1 MVDLNVFSWN
11 VRGLNS
17 PIKRTRCLQ
26 FMHHNNV
33 DIALIQ
39 ESHLK
44 QEDVHRFQNRR
55 FKIIASSCASN
66 KTKGVV
72 ILVKRSAQ
80 LTVHLTGKDT
90 SGRFAYAIVSVSGRK
105 ILFASIY
112 SPNDFDVDFLNG
124 ISNTLLSFVDCSLF
138 IGGDLNATVNPFLD
152 RSPASNC
159 FPPSTVALNHFIT
172 ELNLTDVWRIKN
184 PSTKAYSFYSA
195 RHKSLSRIDY
205 ILVGSSLLDQ
215 ICEVDILPRLISD
228 HSPLQCRIK
237 PSAMPPK
244 FRRWRFNDSLLFNK
258 VFIENLQTQLQEF
271 LSFNQT
277 ESCNPQILWE
287 TTKCFLRGFC
297 IAFSSKLKKQSAQ
310 RMSQLESEI
319 KTLEKQQSESYSE
332 NVDISLSALR
342 SEYNRHSSSKAAFI
356 VHRTRQ
362 KYYYQGDRPSH
373 LLALRLKENES
384 KSCIDI
390 IRTAEGAI
398 TTDPIAIN
406 NTFKSFYTNLYSS
419 QSTLDKKLCK
429 TFLNNLQLP
438 TLDDSDRASLEKSIT
453 LDELHEAA
461 RSLQRGKSPGMDG
474 IPPELYLAVWDI
486 VGPLMLDSINFAIK
500 GGSFHRDQKLAII
513 TLLLKK
519 DKDPLDCSS
528 FRPIS
533 LICADVKI
541 FAKALVTRIEPL
553 VNKLVHHD
561 QTGFI
566 KGRMASDNLRRL
578 LHVIDLVDSSQE
590 PTAVFSLDAFK
601 AFDRLRWD
609 YLWVLL
615 EHYGF
620 GTTFIGMVKALYCSP
635 TASVLTGFC
644 KSQPFELQRGTRQG
658 CPLSPLLFA
667 LSLEPL
673 AQAVRQSQSISPI
686 TLLGTSHHISLF
698 ADDTLL
704 YLSNINKTVPH
715 VLQLFDKFHDL
726 SGYKINWAKSS
737 LMQIGPSKVKLS
749 LPPFIPIV
757 TSFTYL
763 GIKIS
768 GSLSNILRDNY
779 YDLTQKITADLQRW
793 SSLKIS
799 MQARVTI
806 LKMNILPRFNFLFFM
821 LPMQPPPD
829 FFKST
834 HSQFSQFIWA
844 GKRARIRLSTL
855 QRPKEEGGL
864 ALPDLKLYFLAF
876 HIRSIH
882 VWMDPKSNIPWRPI
896 EAKLTYPN
904 QLTDIPFMKIGR
916 KSTLRYGTIISST
929 LRAWHNAERIL
940 GGPFKL
946 TLSSPLWNNPCLTS
960 GKQPFTSHIWSSK
973 GIHTVNDICDN
984 GTLRTFQDLQ
994 HQYDLPGSSY
1004 FLYLQLRSSMKAY
1017 GVPWHSLFI
1026 RSHPLSNLICPSN
1039 LSRGL
1044 VTKLYNLMMSNSLKP
1059 LSVVSIW
1066 DRELEAMGIVPD
1078 WEEIWDNLP
1087 LTSKC
1092 LAHQLIHYKMIHK
1105 AYTTPYIR
1113 FKMNISQ
1120 SPQCMLCQNAT
1131 GTFLHM
1137 FWECPI
1143 ISIFWKY
1150 VIEMLSKFL
1159 DTTLVLDPCFCL
1171 LNDDSSL
1178 DLSLREKRL
1187 VFAGFTAAKKTIF
1200 QLWFKPDI
1208 SAKCYW
1214 IRSLLDIA
1222 SLEETTARLN
1232 NASLSTVNAWKDL
1245 CSRIKDILS

>member
-55 FKIIASSCASN
+55 FKIIVSSCANNRS
-66 KTKGVV
+66 KGVV
-72 ILVKRSAQ
+72 ILVKRSVQ

-90 SGRFAYAIVSVSGRK
+90 IGRFAYAIVSVSSKK
-105 ILFASIY
+105 ILLASIY
-112 SPNDFDVDFLNG
+112 SPNDFDANFLNG
-124 ISNTLLSFVDCSLF
+124 ISNTLLSFGDCSLF
-138 IGGDLNATVNPFLD
+138 IGGDFNATVNPLLD
-152 RSPASNC
+152 RSPASDC
-159 FPPSTVALNHFIT
+159 FPPSTVALNQFIT

-184 PSTKAYSFYSA
+184 TTTKAYSFYSA

-205 ILVGSSLLDQ
+205 ILVSSSLLDQ
-215 ICEVDILPRLISD
+215 ICEADILPRLISD

-237 PSAMPPK
+237 PSTSPPK
-244 FRRWRFNDSLLFNK
+244 FRRWRFNHSLLFNSE
-258 VFIENLQTQLQEF
+258 FIENLQTQLQEF
-271 LSFNQT
+271 VSINQT
-277 ESCNPQILWE
+277 ECCNAQVLWE

-297 IAFSSKLKKQSAQ
+297 IAYSSRLKSQNAE

-319 KTLEKQQSESYSE
+319 KTLEKQQSESFSE

-342 SEYNRHSSSKAAFI
+342 GEYNRHSSSKASFI

-373 LLALRLKENES
+373 FLALRLKEIES

-390 IRTAEGAI
+390 IRTADGNI
-398 TTDPIAIN
+398 TTDPIAIS
-406 NTFKSFYTNLYSS
+406 NTFKSFYAKLYSS
-419 QSTLDKKLCK
+419 ESTLDKTLCK
-429 TFLNNLQLP
+429 TFLNGLHLP
-438 TLDDSDRASLEKSIT
+438 VLNDSDRACLDKSIT
-453 LDELHEAA
+453 LHELHEAA

-486 VGPLMLDSINFAIK
+486 VGPLILDSINFAIEK
-500 GGSFHRDQKLAII
+500 GSFHRDQKSAII
-513 TLLLKK
+513 ILLLKNN
-519 DKDPLDCSS
+519 KDPLDCSS

-541 FAKALVTRIEPL
+541 FAKVLVTRIEPL

-578 LHVIDLVDSSQE
+578 LHVIDLADSSQE

-601 AFDRLRWD
+601 AFDRLGWD
-609 YLWVLL
+609 YLWLLL

-620 GTTFIGMVKALYCSP
+620 GASFIGMVKALYCSP

-686 TLLGTSHHISLF
+686 SLLGTSHHISLF
-698 ADDTLL
+698 ADDILL
-704 YLSNINKTVPH
+704 YLSDVNKTVPH

-726 SGYKINWAKSS
+726 SGYKINWAKSA
-737 LMQIGPSKVKLS
+737 LMPIGPSKDKLS
-749 LPPFIPIV
+749 LPSFISNV
-757 TSFTYL
+757 TSFVYL
-763 GIKIS
+763 GVKIS
-768 GSLSNILRDNY
+768 GSLSTILRENY
-779 YDLTQKITADLQRW
+779 SELTQKITADLLRW

-806 LKMNILPRFNFLFFM
+806 LKMNILPCFNFLFFM
-821 LPMQPPPD
+821 LPMQPPPT
-829 FFKST
+829 FFKIT
-834 HSQFSQFIWA
+834 HSQFSKFIWA

-864 ALPDLKLYFLAF
+864 AVPDLKLYFLAF
-876 HIRSIH
+876 QIRSIH
-882 VWMDPKSNIPWRPI
+882 VWMDPESKIPWRPI
-896 EAKLTYPN
+896 EARLTCPN
-904 QLTDIPFMKIGR
+904 HLTDIPFIQTGR
-916 KSTLRYGTIISST
+916 KSTLRYGIIISST
-929 LRAWHNAERIL
+929 LKAWRDAEKTL

-946 TLSSPLWNNPCLTS
+946 TLSSPLWNNPCLMS
-960 GKQPFTSHIWSSK
+960 GKQPFTSPIWSSK
-973 GIHTVNDICDN
+973 GIHIVDDIYNN

-994 HQYDLPGSSY
+994 HHYDLPGSSY
-1004 FLYLQLRSSMKAY
+1004 FLYLQLRSAMKAY
-1017 GVPWHSLFI
+1017 GVPWHPI
-1026 RSHPLSNLICPSN
+1026 RSHPLSIHICLSSS
-1039 LSRGL
+1039 SRGL
-1044 VTKLYNLMMSNSLKP
+1044 VTKLYNLLIRNSMKS
-1059 LSVVSIW
+1059 LSVMSIW
-1066 DRELEAMGIVPD
+1066 ERELRAVGVKPE

-1092 LAHQLIHYKMIHK
+1092 LAHRLIHYKIIHK

-1178 DLSLREKRL
+1178 EISLRDKRL
-1187 VFAGFTAAKKTIF
+1187 AFAGFTAAKKTIL

-1222 SLEETTARLN
+1222 SLEETTAQLN
-1232 NASLSTVNAWKDL
+1232 NASLSTVNAWKEL
-1245 CSRIKDILS
+1245 CSRIKDILTS